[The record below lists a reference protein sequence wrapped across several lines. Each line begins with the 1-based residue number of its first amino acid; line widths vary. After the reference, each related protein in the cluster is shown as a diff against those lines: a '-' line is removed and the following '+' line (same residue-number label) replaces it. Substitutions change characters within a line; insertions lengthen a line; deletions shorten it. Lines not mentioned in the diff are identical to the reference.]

1 MRGDERVSEV
11 LSRAAQAN
19 VREVGCARCARY
31 TCRTSHGRCGD
42 FFCSDGRS
50 LYAVVR
56 SGGKQYRVEEGSVV
70 TVGKLTGNAGDT
82 ITLGEI
88 LFVADNEAVKA
99 GPAALKGAHITA
111 EIVGHGKGPKID
123 VLRYKNKTRQRKTRG
138 HRQDETTIRIKK
150 IEGLR

>member
-1 MRGDERVSEV
+1 MVIP
-11 LSRAAQAN
+11 
-19 VREVGCARCARY
+19 
-31 TCRTSHGRCGD
+31 
-42 FFCSDGRS
+42 

-70 TVGKLTGNAGDT
+70 TVDKLAGNAGDT